1 MTPAEGMALAQERGL
16 DLVEVAEKA
25 SPPVCR
31 IMDYGKY
38 KYEQAKRAR
47 EAKKHQHQMAVKE
60 IKFRP
65 KTSEHDYDFKKNHV
79 REFLEAHDKVKV
91 TVMFRGREMAHPEVG
106 KAVLH
111 RLIQDV
117 QDVGA
122 VESLPNMEG
131 RLMVLMM
138 VPKR

>member
-1 MTPAEGMALAQERGL
+1 MPPQEALALAQEQGL

-25 SPPVCR
+25 NPPVCR

-38 KYEQAKRAR
+38 KYEQAKRQR
-47 EAKKHQHQMAVKE
+47 EAKKHQHQMSVKE

-79 REFLEAHDKVKV
+79 REFLEARDKVKV
-91 TVMFRGREMAHPEVG
+91 TVMFRGREMAHPDVG
-106 KAVLH
+106 QAVLH

-117 QDVGA
+117 QDVGT
-122 VESLPNMEG
+122 VESLPQMEG
-131 RLMVLMM
+131 RLMVLIL